1 MKKYLILALFL
12 FGFGLMNAQSMKIVV
27 DSNGEAVGRYV
38 KTNKTT
44 YSIIIQGDCTIP
56 KKGHKVVTF
65 SAANGQG
72 VVYYNQSRTGSFNV
86 RQRPTTTAPVVAII
100 PDSHGSMPECYDC
113 LGKKNGWYKIEI
125 DGKTGYVR
133 ADLMTWDGMC
143 TF

>member
-1 MKKYLILALFL
+1 MKKYLFLALFL

-27 DSNGEAVGRYV
+27 DNNGEAVGRYV

-56 KKGHKVVTF
+56 KKGHKVVTY

-86 RQRPTTTAPVVAII
+86 RQRPTTTAPVVA
-100 PDSHGSMPECYDC
+100 MPECDDF
-113 LGKKNGWYKIEI
+113 LGKKNGLYKISI
-125 DGKTGYVR
+125 DVKTGYVR